1 MKKRI
6 SRKNAKVKLIAKYS
20 FKNKKTKHKITPAK
34 NYNAINRANN
44 KARELQRAR
53 VETRR
58 KKGRRKI
65 YDRQTQNIFNNYRT
79 AVGNINKRYLN
90 AKTDEEIGIY
100 SDINTFKTAM
110 KTYGISAKELAASAL
125 DNIKTSGTWLSRE
138 DAEKVYDR
146 IAASERVSHD
156 YGSINNYS
164 TRVYYRPLGWN
175 GNDYAA
181 ADITFR
187 NKGRDRSISYIQ
199 DMPKNKIMA
208 MLIDLGLDKKE
219 AEVYIG
225 Y

>member
-6 SRKNAKVKLIAKYS
+6 SKKASKAKLIAEYN
-20 FKNKKTKHKITPAK
+20 FKNKRTKHKIIPAK
-34 NYNAINRANN
+34 NYNAITLANN

-53 VETRR
+53 VEIRR

-65 YDRQTQNIFNNYRT
+65 YDRQTKNIFNNYRT

-90 AKTDEEIGIY
+90 AKTDEELGIY

-110 KTYGISAKELAASAL
+110 KAYGISAKELAASAL

-146 IAASERVSHD
+146 IAASAKINHD

-187 NKGRDRSISYIQ
+187 NKGRDRSITYIQ
-199 DMPKNKIMA
+199 DMPKNQIMA
-208 MLIDLGLDKKE
+208 VLVDLGLDITE
-219 AEVYIG
+219 AEAYIG